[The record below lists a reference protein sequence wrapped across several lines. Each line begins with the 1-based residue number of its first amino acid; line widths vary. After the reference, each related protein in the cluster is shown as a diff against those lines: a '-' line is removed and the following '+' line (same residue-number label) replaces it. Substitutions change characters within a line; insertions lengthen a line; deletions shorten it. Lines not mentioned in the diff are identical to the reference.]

1 MRWAAMATM
10 WFAPALLLG
19 GCGKDAGPARTAES
33 DAKAIAMV
41 EAAQNVRPPPQPLE
55 PEPITS
61 ADIEANKLYGAGCNL
76 IPADQPGGN
85 PVLVAN
91 DRRAL
96 IKLGGKFIAFSADT
110 GSAVI
115 AMGTRT
121 HYVGKAQSLFLERG
135 SGDGTRLG
143 EEASRWDGRLT
154 VRDTWNR
161 VVFTQSGEVVCGV

>member
-1 MRWAAMATM
+1 
-10 WFAPALLLG
+10 
-19 GCGKDAGPARTAES
+19 
-33 DAKAIAMV
+33 
-41 EAAQNVRPPPQPLE
+41 
-55 PEPITS
+55 
-61 ADIEANKLYGAGCNL
+61 
-76 IPADQPGGN
+76 
-85 PVLVAN
+85 VLVAN